1 LSNSSVWDPV
11 NSFDQNRLFVSRVV
25 ALVGEIVISK
35 IAVIIDPAGEIIA
48 AEIVVEALVGII
60 AEESSSGSFAYR
72 LLWCALPLASA
83 AAGLAESS
91 TRRSVGSEASAGGAL
106 SAAGR
111 L

>member
-1 LSNSSVWDPV
+1 LV
-11 NSFDQNRLFVSRVV
+11 NSFDQNLLFVSRVV
-25 ALVGEIVISK
+25 PVVGEIVISK

-48 AEIVVEALVGII
+48 AEIVVEALVCII
-60 AEESSSGSFAYR
+60 AEESSTGSFAYR
-72 LLWCALPLASA
+72 LLWRAFTLAAS

-91 TRRSVGSEASAGGAL
+91 ARRGVGSKASAARAL